1 MTSVKGKLLFF
12 RSEFFKNNP
21 PIILS
26 CILDGEADGFLVK
39 GKLFVF
45 LIGMLQEFS
54 KNSQKILSSIPV
66 GKPDGFSNYDK
77 LLNSPTILHEFLAE
91 IRLENRWLQLMS
103 NFYFPIKILQEFF
116 KYLITYLI
124 SSHSG
129 SLLSGLLCRLIPI
142 STK

>member
-21 PIILS
+21 PIISS

-54 KNSQKILSSIPV
+54 KNSQKILSSIPA

-77 LLNSPTILHEFLAE
+77 LLCFSSEFSNNS
-91 IRLENRWLQLMS
+91 S
-103 NFYFPIKILQEFF
+103 
-116 KYLITYLI
+116 
-124 SSHSG
+124 
-129 SLLSGLLCRLIPI
+129 
-142 STK
+142 